1 MAPQLPASALAAI
14 SGYIDREE
22 PAEPPAPAR
31 PAAAAA
37 AAAPPQLPASALA
50 AISGYIDREEPAA
63 PPLPPPAPAAPPPAR
78 DPEAQTLKE
87 IEPLDASAVFAL
99 LHPDGPGYVVV
110 DGVLGQETARRAARA
125 AAAART
131 QLQRARVGR
140 GDARRL
146 SDERTDEAAFLDERS
161 QHPDVQVLCHALRKL
176 RSSLC
181 RGGAWDDK
189 AAELRL
195 DATTTSTQLARYQP
209 GGRYRRHAD
218 ALSDDDA
225 RQRDAL
231 RGKPL
236 LTRNRRITAVYYLN
250 ENWNREDGGA
260 LRIYADTWT
269 PDAQAFD
276 VLPRLDRLVL
286 FRSTLQHEV
295 LVTRRERLALTQWWY
310 GRIDD
315 DNERV
320 PWRLPAPGRALSS
333 STSSEE
339 RILVSV
345 VAYRDPETERTLQH
359 LFATAKNPKR
369 VRVVVVQQY
378 DCLEGSDD
386 DLVGRL
392 YNHEAE
398 ARVTR
403 IRVDFRDANGPCPAR
418 ACALRRLTDEDDFV
432 LQIDSHT
439 RFRSHWDAYLIDQL
453 AKCDSKEPVLTAYP
467 ADYDKDSATLPS
479 DVRPTLLVPSGFD
492 GDGVLR
498 IKGRRLARVHD
509 KPVPSPLWCA
519 GFSFCRAQVWRLV
532 KYEPLPH
539 LFFGEELLHAARLYV
554 AGCDFFAPPEQVI
567 FHRWSRS
574 GRRTL
579 AEDQPRRNVAAA
591 RGRAFELLENVEGPR
606 SLADFEARAGVDLKR
621 RVVLPGADR
630 GGLST
635 EAFADGA
642 SSSAG
647 AQVAALLGLK
657 L

>member
-31 PAAAAA
+31 PAPAAP

-78 DPEAQTLKE
+78 DREEQTLRE

-99 LHPDGPGYVVV
+99 LHPDGPGYAVV
-110 DGVLGQETARRAARA
+110 DGVLGEAAARRAARA

-131 QLQRARVGR
+131 QLTRARVGR

-161 QHPDVQVLCHALRKL
+161 QHPDLQKLCKALRKL

-195 DATTTSTQLARYQP
+195 DATTTSTQLACYQP

-250 ENWNREDGGA
+250 EAWNREDGGA

-269 PDAQAFD
+269 PDARPFD

-286 FRSTLQHEV
+286 FRSTLAHEV
-295 LVTRRERLALTQWWY
+295 LVTRKERLALTQWWY
-310 GRIDD
+310 GRIDA

-320 PWRLPAPGRALSS
+320 PWRLPAPGRALSGT
-333 STSSEE
+333 STEG

-345 VAYRDPETERTLQH
+345 AAYRDPETERTLQH
-359 LFATAKNPKR
+359 LFATAKDPKR
-369 VRVVVVQQY
+369 IRVVVVQQY
-378 DCLEGSDD
+378 DCLEGTDD

-392 YNHEAE
+392 YNQEAE
-398 ARVTR
+398 ARITR

-453 AKCDSKEPVLTAYP
+453 AKCGSEEPVLTAYP
-467 ADYDKDSATLPS
+467 ADYDKDAAALPS

-492 GDGVLR
+492 KDGVLR

-519 GFSFCRAQVWRLV
+519 GFSFCRAQVWRRV
-532 KYEPLPH
+532 TYEPLPH

-591 RGRAFELLENVEGPR
+591 RGRAFELLETIEGPR
-606 SLADFEARAGVDLKR
+606 SLAAFEARAGIDLQR
-621 RVVLPGADR
+621 RVLLPGADR
-630 GGLST
+630 GGLSP

-642 SSSAG
+642 PSAAG

>member
-1 MAPQLPASALAAI
+1 
-14 SGYIDREE
+14 
-22 PAEPPAPAR
+22 
-31 PAAAAA
+31 
-37 AAAPPQLPASALA
+37 
-50 AISGYIDREEPAA
+50 
-63 PPLPPPAPAAPPPAR
+63 
-78 DPEAQTLKE
+78 
-87 IEPLDASAVFAL
+87 
-99 LHPDGPGYVVV
+99 
-110 DGVLGQETARRAARA
+110 
-125 AAAART
+125 
-131 QLQRARVGR
+131 
-140 GDARRL
+140 
-146 SDERTDEAAFLDERS
+146 
-161 QHPDVQVLCHALRKL
+161 
-176 RSSLC
+176 
-181 RGGAWDDK
+181 
-189 AAELRL
+189 
-195 DATTTSTQLARYQP
+195 
-209 GGRYRRHAD
+209 
-218 ALSDDDA
+218 LSDDDA

-231 RGKPL
+231 QGKPL

-250 ENWNREDGGA
+250 EAWNREDGGA

-269 PDAQAFD
+269 PDARPFD

-286 FRSTLQHEV
+286 FRSTLAHEV
-295 LVTRRERLALTQWWY
+295 LVTRKERLALTQWWY

-320 PWRLPAPGRALSS
+320 PWRLPAPGRALSGL
-333 STSSEE
+333 STEG

-345 VAYRDPETERTLQH
+345 AAYRDPETERTLQH
-359 LFATAKNPKR
+359 LFATAKDPKR
-369 VRVVVVQQY
+369 IRVVVVQQY
-378 DCLEGSDD
+378 DCLEGTDD

-398 ARVTR
+398 QRITR

-453 AKCDSKEPVLTAYP
+453 AKCDSEEPVLTAYP
-467 ADYDKDSATLPS
+467 VDYDKDAAALPS

-492 GDGVLR
+492 KDGVLR

-519 GFSFCRAQVWRLV
+519 GFSFCRANVWRRV

-539 LFFGEELLHAARLYV
+539 LFFGEELLHAARLFCS
-554 AGCDFFAPPEQVI
+554 GCDFFAPPEQVL

-591 RGRAFELLENVEGPR
+591 RGRAFDLLKELAGPR
-606 SLADFEARAGVDLKR
+606 SLAAFEARAGVDLQR
-621 RVVLPGADR
+621 RVLLPGADR
-630 GGLST
+630 GGLSP

-642 SSSAG
+642 PSAAG

>member
-1 MAPQLPASALAAI
+1 M
-14 SGYIDREE
+14 
-22 PAEPPAPAR
+22 
-31 PAAAAA
+31 
-37 AAAPPQLPASALA
+37 
-50 AISGYIDREEPAA
+50 
-63 PPLPPPAPAAPPPAR
+63 
-78 DPEAQTLKE
+78 K
-87 IEPLDASAVFAL
+87 
-99 LHPDGPGYVVV
+99 
-110 DGVLGQETARRAARA
+110 
-125 AAAART
+125 
-131 QLQRARVGR
+131 RARVGR

-250 ENWNREDGGA
+250 EAWNREDGGA

-320 PWRLPAPGRALSS
+320 PWRLPAPGRALSAT
-333 STSSEE
+333 STEG
-339 RILVSV
+339 RIFVSV
-345 VAYRDPETERTLQH
+345 AAYRDPETERTLQH
-359 LFATAKNPKR
+359 LFATAKNPER

-403 IRVDFRDANGPCPAR
+403 DTRRFSRRERPVSSKGVR
-418 ACALRRLTDEDDFV
+418 AA
-432 LQIDSHT
+432 
-439 RFRSHWDAYLIDQL
+439 
-453 AKCDSKEPVLTAYP
+453 
-467 ADYDKDSATLPS
+467 
-479 DVRPTLLVPSGFD
+479 
-492 GDGVLR
+492 
-498 IKGRRLARVHD
+498 
-509 KPVPSPLWCA
+509 
-519 GFSFCRAQVWRLV
+519 
-532 KYEPLPH
+532 
-539 LFFGEELLHAARLYV
+539 
-554 AGCDFFAPPEQVI
+554 
-567 FHRWSRS
+567 
-574 GRRTL
+574 
-579 AEDQPRRNVAAA
+579 
-591 RGRAFELLENVEGPR
+591 
-606 SLADFEARAGVDLKR
+606 SL
-621 RVVLPGADR
+621 
-630 GGLST
+630 
-635 EAFADGA
+635 
-642 SSSAG
+642 
-647 AQVAALLGLK
+647 
-657 L
+657 